1 MFLVIFKNI
10 YMKFKM
16 RPKIK
21 RTNGT
26 KHHKRLAA
34 SSKQT
39 ASNDFQDSGRREGYI
54 EYPEMSLTPNHNSQV
69 MKKYR

>member
-1 MFLVIFKNI
+1 
-10 YMKFKM
+10 M

-39 ASNDFQDSGRREGYI
+39 ASNDFQAAGR
-54 EYPEMSLTPNHNSQV
+54 
-69 MKKYR
+69 